1 MQDTQ
6 DSSADAADVASGL
19 GAVALSVQE
28 EDRPQHPSYE
38 ALPSN
43 LEDEKMPTADAAA
56 DDTGQGDA
64 SAAASLKEPDQ
75 TIEVSSP
82 ACRLVPQK

>member
-1 MQDTQ
+1 MTVSIEVQDTQ

-38 ALPSN
+38 ALPNN
-43 LEDEKMPTADAAA
+43 LEDEKMPSADAVV
-56 DDTGQGDA
+56 DDAGQGDA
-64 SAAASLKEPDQ
+64 STAASVKEPDQ
-75 TIEVSSP
+75 TIEVSS
-82 ACRLVPQK
+82 